1 MNKKEISVSILDCD
15 FDKLNN
21 EINQINNTDCDYI
34 HIDVMDGSF
43 VSSSA
48 FDFKTIEKVNY
59 YLNKGDQVL
68 FFLNRRGY
76 SPYVI
81 CKKCGYKFQCPN
93 CSISLNFH
101 KFKLK
106 S

>member
-48 FDFKTIEKVNY
+48 FDFKTIEKVNS
-59 YLNKGDQVL
+59 
-68 FFLNRRGY
+68 F
-76 SPYVI
+76 S
-81 CKKCGYKFQCPN
+81 KKKTRLPSNGQ
-93 CSISLNFH
+93 
-101 KFKLK
+101 
-106 S
+106 